1 MIDLYEKSE
10 MTILVVDDN
19 PVNVKIIEILLGKN
33 GYRTASTMEGNEC
46 IETAKKL
53 KPELI
58 LLDIGM
64 PGISG
69 IEVCRVLKQE
79 DTTSDIPVIFVTAS
93 TDDET
98 LNNAFESGGTDYV
111 RKPVNKIELLA
122 RIKSA
127 LDRKKLM
134 EKNLEEKKFRGV
146 LEMAGA
152 ICHEFN
158 QPLQVISGYSE
169 LLLMD
174 ISRDSPLYSKF
185 KIIKDQIIRMGKI
198 TNKLMGITRY
208 KTKSYLD
215 TTEII
220 DIDKASDN

>member
-33 GYRTASTMEGNEC
+33 GYRTASTMKGNEC

>member
-33 GYRTASTMEGNEC
+33 GYRTASTMKGNEC

-185 KIIKDQIIRMGKI
+185 KIIKDQIIRMGQI